1 MATSC
6 SNARSGKIIKME
18 FDKVLTRAAG
28 PEILAEVVAMTSHRT
43 VRATG
48 VSQSGAT
55 HFQFNAEIDCVALE
69 WNMIGSG
76 GLVRSFRDGVINL
89 PPDPPYVGQFPSGM
103 PHPLRMMHPDQ
114 LLVWGRGKESFH
126 PILAQQIGTHSILLT
141 FEHREDP
148 AFRST
153 MVIDRALGVVR
164 KTAMLGDITIL
175 TEIAVDEP
183 LVRPTSV
190 DLAPISDWIRPDY

>member
-1 MATSC
+1 
-6 SNARSGKIIKME
+6 ME
-18 FDKVLTRAAG
+18 FDRVLTRAAG

-55 HFQFNAEIDCVALE
+55 HFQFNAEIDCVAHE
-69 WNMIGSG
+69 WNMITTS
-76 GLVRSFRDGVINL
+76 GLVQSFRDGVINL
-89 PPDPPYVGQFPSGM
+89 SPDPPFVGQFPSGM

-114 LLVWGRGKESFH
+114 LLVWGRGQESFH
-126 PILAQQIGTHSILLT
+126 PILAQQIGTRSILLT
-141 FEHREDP
+141 FEHKEDP

-153 MVIDRALGVVR
+153 MVIDRALGVVC

-175 TEIAVDEP
+175 TDIAVDEP
-183 LVRPTSV
+183 LERPTNI
-190 DLAPISDWIRPDY
+190 DFAPVMDWIRTNY